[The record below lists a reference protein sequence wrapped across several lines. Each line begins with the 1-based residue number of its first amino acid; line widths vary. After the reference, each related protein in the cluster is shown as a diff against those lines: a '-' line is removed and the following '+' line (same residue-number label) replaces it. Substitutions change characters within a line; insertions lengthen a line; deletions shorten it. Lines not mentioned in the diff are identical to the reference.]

1 MKFSIGQQ
9 ESAQRLIAI
18 TFLLSFPFTAT
29 VAAQANPPGNADPES
44 FPWLIIPI
52 LLVFLAAIFFWF
64 GRWIYGRK
72 GCAVGAVRR
81 RTFVGVVFPPTAE
94 SQAAFEPTGQ
104 LLKELR
110 AFPWITFDVPVAV
123 LGPDVTEVTEK
134 KVCLNRVRGQIMTAT
149 RAIEKYQQTDR
160 GVDIIAKLTSE
171 IGTPSLLSG
180 NYWKKKTR
188 LIRLLPENEDES
200 NAGESGKGGWNLAV
214 VQDPAWLSKKLPNIV
229 DEALNLCGQGAKEGP
244 V

>member
-1 MKFSIGQQ
+1 MRFSIRKQNF
-9 ESAQRLIAI
+9 SRLLIAI
-18 TFLLSFPFTAT
+18 AFLLSFLFAPLAF
-29 VAAQANPPGNADPES
+29 AQANPSGSSNPEP

-52 LLVFLAAIFFWF
+52 ILVFLAAIFFWF
-64 GRWIYGRK
+64 GRSIYGRK

-81 RTFVGVVFPPTAE
+81 RTFVGVVFPPSAE
-94 SQAAFEPTGQ
+94 SQAAFEPTRQ
-104 LLKELR
+104 TLKELR

-123 LGPDVTEVTEK
+123 LGPEVTEVTEK
-134 KVCLNRVRGQIMTAT
+134 KVCLNRVRGQIKTAT
-149 RAIEKYQQTDR
+149 RAIKKYQQTDH

-171 IGTPSLLSG
+171 IGTSSLLSG
-180 NYWKKKTR
+180 NYWKKKIR

-200 NAGESGKGGWNLAV
+200 HAGESGKGGWNPAL